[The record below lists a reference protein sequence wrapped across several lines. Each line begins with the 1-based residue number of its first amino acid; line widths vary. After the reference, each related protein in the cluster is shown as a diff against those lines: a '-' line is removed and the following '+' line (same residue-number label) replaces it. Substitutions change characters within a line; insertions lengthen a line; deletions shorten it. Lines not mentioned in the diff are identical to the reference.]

1 MDKKKLVDTSI
12 DYILEHYK
20 ENILIEDIADYLY
33 LSKFYFSR
41 IFKEVTG
48 ESVYSFIKRLKVEQS
63 AIDIKLEKTRTFSDI
78 GLDYGYSANNYS
90 TVFKNLFQ
98 VSPTEFRKTANS
110 SRIINPFDNEKIEEL
125 KSFENYQAAVQIKNL
140 PDYPVIYQRTLD
152 NYLNVKQN
160 WSNFIDHNKANMT
173 SATIMIEKFYTDP
186 SSTTQQNNLCDL
198 CLSVTEK
205 TEAMATVSG
214 GKYAVYSFE
223 GYIPDIFNELQGLF
237 SIWLPQSKFNMR
249 EQYGLSIYREV
260 DWQNGYVKL
269 DCCIPVK

>member
-1 MDKKKLVDTSI
+1 M
-12 DYILEHYK
+12 
-20 ENILIEDIADYLY
+20 
-33 LSKFYFSR
+33 
-41 IFKEVTG
+41 
-48 ESVYSFIKRLKVEQS
+48 
-63 AIDIKLEKTRTFSDI
+63 
-78 GLDYGYSANNYS
+78 
-90 TVFKNLFQ
+90 
-98 VSPTEFRKTANS
+98 
-110 SRIINPFDNEKIEEL
+110 
-125 KSFENYQAAVQIKNL
+125 
-140 PDYPVIYQRTLD
+140 IYQRTLD

-249 EQYGLSIYREV
+249 EQYGLNIYREV